1 VAGADRRPAASSPN
15 LVTLLGIG
23 SGFGISVG
31 LGVFLGVL
39 CDDALGSSPLFA
51 LIGVAVGIL
60 VGAAGAYQ
68 VIRPYTRS
76 NTARP
81 RPARPDDDVRSDTR

>member
-1 VAGADRRPAASSPN
+1 MARADRSGSPD

-23 SGFGISVG
+23 SGFGICVG

-39 CDDALGSSPLFA
+39 ADRAASTSPL
-51 LIGVAVGIL
+51 LTLLGLLVGIF

-81 RPARPDDDVRSDTR
+81 PNARPDDDVRSDTR